1 MKPTLGFG
9 ILALFILGLV
19 APGTASSENIT
30 DVSRYFYKGDGR
42 LNLLSAKNGIS
53 FNGRYRK
60 SKGIYDEKA
69 LKTIH
74 RLFGADNDK
83 PVSTI
88 SLRLIE
94 FLDFLEDNLHPGAR
108 ITIVSGWRSPQYNTD
123 LRNKG
128 RLAAKASLHQYGM
141 AADIKIQGTSS
152 QRVWN
157 TVKKLGFGG
166 TGYYK
171 GELVHIDVGPAR
183 SWDEKTSGVGTDIST
198 QNKLIGLVTD
208 YDIYLPGEMIE
219 LRFIRMTSFPIGVA
233 PEFVLEKVEKDGQ
246 SKEIAQFKPAFAI
259 AAKSQCP
266 QFSNIG
272 QMMGIGWKLP
282 SDILPGRYKIRASF
296 CQRLWEEMPTQ
307 VYTPEFDVIRSAS
320 ASNKSL
326 ETDAYFFYR
335 TIAFNATPN
344 FKNRYHTLKGNTP

>member
-9 ILALFILGLV
+9 IVALFLLGLIAV
-19 APGTASSENIT
+19 DIALSENVT
-30 DVSRYFYKGDGR
+30 DVSRYFYNGDGR
-42 LNLLSAKNGIS
+42 LNLLSGKNGIT
-53 FNGRYRK
+53 FNGQYRK
-60 SKGIYDEKA
+60 SKGIYDNKA

-74 RLFGADNDK
+74 RLFGAEKDR
-83 PVSTI
+83 PLSTI

-94 FLDFLEDNLHPGAR
+94 FLDYLEDNLHPGAR

-152 QRVWN
+152 KRVWN

-171 GELVHIDVGPAR
+171 GKLVHIDVGPAR

-208 YDIYLPGEMIE
+208 YDIYLPGEMID
-219 LRFIRMTSFPIGVA
+219 LRFIRMTAFPIGVT
-233 PEFVLEKVEKDGQ
+233 PEFVLEKAEMDGQ
-246 SKEIAQFKPAFAI
+246 SKEIARFKPSFAI
-259 AAKSQCP
+259 SAKSQCP
-266 QFSNIG
+266 QFSDIG
-272 QMMGIGWKLP
+272 QMMGIVWKLP

-296 CQRLWEEMPTQ
+296 CQRLWEDMPIR
-307 VYTPEFDVIRSAS
+307 VYTPEFDVIR
-320 ASNKSL
+320 
-326 ETDAYFFYR
+326 R
-335 TIAFNATPN
+335 
-344 FKNRYHTLKGNTP
+344 